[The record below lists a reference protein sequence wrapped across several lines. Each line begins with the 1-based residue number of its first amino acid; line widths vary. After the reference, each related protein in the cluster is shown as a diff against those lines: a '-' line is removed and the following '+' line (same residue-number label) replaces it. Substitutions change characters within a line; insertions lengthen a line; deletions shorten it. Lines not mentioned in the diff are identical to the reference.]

1 MWPLRE
7 QSGLGT
13 CQGRHF
19 PVCSE
24 LRHLYPVATL
34 RVWGV
39 GTGDGGDS
47 QVSQGQAL

>member
-1 MWPLRE
+1 MWPWRE

-13 CQGRHF
+13 CQGRRF

-24 LRHLYPVATL
+24 LTHLDPVATL